1 MLSDLNGEH
10 GHVVVL
16 GGVAD
21 EGEDVRFDVVEQIG
35 GVFVA
40 VLYDGAGELFE
51 APLFGFGVHGFGDAI
66 GVGNDEVA
74 GLELYVSGFG
84 DGAEGGVVD
93 EPDGD
98 AWGFGAVDL
107 IASAVQDEGGFV
119 PGAGVAEEAGFGVE
133 NHVEHADEHIVGEVE
148 GEGLVEGGEHAG
160 GIVFVLGVGLEYA
173 AADGH
178 HEGATN
184 AFAADVGD
192 DESNVLGVD
201 FDHVVVVAADV
212 ERGVVEAGELD
223 VG

>member
-107 IASAVQDEGGFV
+107 ILLCLLIVPTDVRQAAVALPRLMRASARAALPLPLRGKDR
-119 PGAGVAEEAGFGVE
+119 VAP
-133 NHVEHADEHIVGEVE
+133 
-148 GEGLVEGGEHAG
+148 L
-160 GIVFVLGVGLEYA
+160 
-173 AADGH
+173 
-178 HEGATN
+178 
-184 AFAADVGD
+184 
-192 DESNVLGVD
+192 
-201 FDHVVVVAADV
+201 
-212 ERGVVEAGELD
+212 RGKRLKPPWSLHCCS
-223 VG
+223 